1 MEKYIKK
8 YRMFEQ
14 QNQDA
19 DPYGEEQSGLQ
30 KGSLDYQ
37 PGGDII
43 GFLRNLENPNITNTL
58 DKLLASD
65 DLDERIDLADDILG
79 YVDENFEEIY
89 DLVVDDIKQ
98 LTLD

>member
-1 MEKYIKK
+1 
-8 YRMFEQ
+8 
-14 QNQDA
+14 
-19 DPYGEEQSGLQ
+19 
-30 KGSLDYQ
+30 LDYQ

-43 GFLRNLENPNITNTL
+43 GFLRNLENPDITNAL

-65 DLDERIDLADDILG
+65 DLDERIDLAEDILG

-89 DLVVDDIKQ
+89 DLVEDDIKQ

>member
-1 MEKYIKK
+1 M
-8 YRMFEQ
+8 
-14 QNQDA
+14 
-19 DPYGEEQSGLQ
+19 
-30 KGSLDYQ
+30 DYQ

-43 GFLRNLENPNITNTL
+43 GFLRNLENPDITNAL

-65 DLDERIDLADDILG
+65 DLDERIDLAEDILG

-89 DLVVDDIKQ
+89 DLVEDDIKQ